1 MKSQTPSQCSI
12 TTRARPAHTDLSH
25 HHKSR
30 QSQIT
35 SSHLF
40 TPHLTSHLSPHIST
54 SHRLA
59 PSTPLHHSRPH
70 HRSLPGPRSLI
81 ALDRSLPSTAHCPR
95 PCLCL
100 LLGCPRRSSD
110 PCQSA
115 RVEKLP
121 HTPTQGLCYSHWASS
136 AITKRQHKRG
146 EGAGKKERRVIES
159 WRVRAARA
167 ALTCC
172 PRPSRDGRHPHPPR
186 PPQ

>member
-70 HRSLPGPRSLI
+70 HRSLPSI
-81 ALDRSLPSTAHCPR
+81 AHCPR
-95 PCLCL
+95 PLIAL
-100 LLGCPRRSSD
+100 DLASASFSAALDAAQTPANQRELKSFRTHPRRG
-110 PCQSA
+110 C
-115 RVEKLP
+115 
-121 HTPTQGLCYSHWASS
+121 
-136 AITKRQHKRG
+136 AIPIGRPPLSPIVSIS
-146 EGAGKKERRVIES
+146 GAKER
-159 WRVRAARA
+159 ARRSGG
-167 ALTCC
+167 LL
-172 PRPSRDGRHPHPPR
+172 SHGE
-186 PPQ
+186 